1 MRPSAASCHDWPRH
15 SLRAYQKVVEKRVFD
30 TIGALVRHHLVLKMR
45 DDVAEELNSLAPK
58 LAPTIE
64 ENQAMAAKR
73 QRLVRD
79 DAKLEKALEE
89 LRALS

>member
-1 MRPSAASCHDWPRH
+1 MCA
-15 SLRAYQKVVEKRVFD
+15 RV
-30 TIGALVRHHLVLKMR
+30 GG
-45 DDVAEELNSLAPK
+45 ELGVFGCGELTSLAPK

-79 DAKLEKALEE
+79 DAKFEKALEE

>member
-1 MRPSAASCHDWPRH
+1 MRCVRRSEVRGSWRRHGELGAAELCPTCTIDRAP
-15 SLRAYQKVVEKRVFD
+15 LRV
-30 TIGALVRHHLVLKMR
+30 TTGR
-45 DDVAEELNSLAPK
+45 DSLAPK

-79 DAKLEKALEE
+79 DAKFEKALEE